1 MDKELDS
8 YYQTTLPSRYD
19 PSKWKGDWF
28 QENAGLEEMYARINA
43 LNPTLV
49 IDAGCGNNR
58 HKAHIKNL
66 IGFDASPY
74 EDVDIHCPIL
84 EAPFETETADAVL
97 ALGSVQYI
105 SREYILANME
115 KIISWVKPG
124 GLIEIRVKFNN
135 TFSQEYHKVYDKDA
149 VRYLWDDELRNEIT
163 KKYNLEYVIKPW
175 EYNAIALPE
184 RLEKKY
190 KKLKRRKVDTGL
202 RDSQWLEEIKI
213 KDSLMQQLN
222 RQCWTWRKPNE

>member
-1 MDKELDS
+1 MVDQYYNSGLPKKYNPDEWWGDS
-8 YYQTTLPSRYD
+8 Y
-19 PSKWKGDWF
+19 
-28 QENAGLEEMYARINA
+28 QENAGFEEMYARINA

-49 IDAGCGNNR
+49 IDAGCGRNN

-66 IGFDASPY
+66 IGFDASPFT
-74 EDVDIHCPIL
+74 EVDIHCPIL

-135 TFSQEYHKVYDKDA
+135 TFSQEYHKVYDKDV

-163 KKYNLEYVIKPW
+163 KKYNLEYPIW
-175 EYNAIALPE
+175 
-184 RLEKKY
+184 
-190 KKLKRRKVDTGL
+190 
-202 RDSQWLEEIKI
+202 W
-213 KDSLMQQLN
+213 
-222 RQCWTWRKPNE
+222 